1 LTLQLSDK
9 RAGSVASV
17 LSQRKWMMGDPVEGA
32 TAISQEH
39 SMIYDAETDTM
50 TKKEMREKSF

>member
-9 RAGSVASV
+9 RGAGSVASV
-17 LSQRKWMMGDPVEGA
+17 LSQRKWMMGNPVEGA

-39 SMIYDAETDTM
+39 SVIYDAETDRND
-50 TKKEMREKSF
+50 KKKK